1 MACKYCREEE
11 NHLKGCPEI
20 ATEMSK
26 SRAIREFESGGFSGA
41 AYMRLKEN
49 PSDSY
54 KLGYEMGVKT
64 FEENPANC

>member
-1 MACKYCREEE
+1 MACKYCREEG
-11 NHLKGCPEI
+11 NHLKGCPETV
-20 ATEMSK
+20 TEMSK
-26 SRAIREFESGGFSGA
+26 EHTIREFDAGGISGCILLG
-41 AYMRLKEN
+41 MREN